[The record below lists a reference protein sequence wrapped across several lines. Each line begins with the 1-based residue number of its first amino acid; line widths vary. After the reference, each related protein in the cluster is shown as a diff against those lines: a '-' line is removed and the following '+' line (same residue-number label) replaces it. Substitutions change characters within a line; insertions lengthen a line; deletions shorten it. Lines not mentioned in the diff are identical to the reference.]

1 MEKLV
6 SSKGFTLVECC
17 IVLVCISV
25 FSLLILP
32 IHSFSKD
39 DWYLIPSNYLLNQ
52 SIAIRNSKKN
62 VFEYEDE
69 MIQFNETGNVSKAQT
84 IHLEDDDRYFVIE
97 LGGGRLVERCS
108 R

>member
-1 MEKLV
+1 
-6 SSKGFTLVECC
+6 
-17 IVLVCISV
+17 
-25 FSLLILP
+25 
-32 IHSFSKD
+32 
-39 DWYLIPSNYLLNQ
+39 
-52 SIAIRNSKKN
+52 
-62 VFEYEDE
+62 